1 MAELIGIM
9 DGAHYDELIGGTA
22 VTPLTANVTLT
33 AAGAG
38 VIKRGTLLAAASG
51 KYTAVAASGIAVAVL
66 AADVLAEAAGDVVAT
81 VYVRG
86 IFNREKLVVAEGDT
100 ADVHEDELRKIGI
113 YMTSLLGM
121 PKATA
126 EDDGGEN
133 AGGEDAG
140 DDAGND

>member
-38 VIKRGTLLAAASG
+38 VIRRGTLLAATSG
-51 KYTAVAASGIAVAVL
+51 KYSAVAKAGTAVAVL
-66 AADVLAEAAGDVVAT
+66 AADVLAEAAGDVAAT

-86 IFNREKLVVAEGDT
+86 IFNREKLVVGDGDT
-100 ADVHEDELRKIGI
+100 VDAHEEELRKIGI
-113 YMTSLLGM
+113 YMTGLLGR
-121 PKATA
+121 PQETV
-126 EDDGGEN
+126 DDADEPS
-133 AGGEDAG
+133 GEDAVG
-140 DDAGND
+140 QEN